1 MEGLVA
7 FMPAKKPTPSAIIAI
22 IEINRAL
29 VFAISRNVFFSKAF
43 VIYFTSFYDERLEA
57 VFPILPILPI
67 LPIFPRT

>member
-29 VFAISRNVFFSKAF
+29 VLAISRNVFFSKAF
-43 VIYFTSFYDERLEA
+43 VNDFTSFSGELL
-57 VFPILPILPI
+57 VVGG
-67 LPIFPRT
+67 